1 MADATDWFGGQV
13 SAEQA
18 ERLAALYDLDVP
30 QDLRL
35 PTTDQPRA
43 GNTSAEVAAGA
54 RS

>member
-30 QDLRL
+30 QELRL
-35 PTTDQPRA
+35 PTDA
-43 GNTSAEVAAGA
+43 GAEVAAGA